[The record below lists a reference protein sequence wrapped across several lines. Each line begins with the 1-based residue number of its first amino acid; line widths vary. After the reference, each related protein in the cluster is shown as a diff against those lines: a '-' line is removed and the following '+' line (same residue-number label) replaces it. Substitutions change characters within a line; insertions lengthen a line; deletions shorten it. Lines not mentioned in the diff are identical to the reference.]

1 MLFLL
6 FSTHRGKVIHLFE
19 ERGVE
24 EAPAL
29 GQNTSNLKQITLR
42 WKAERTK
49 CFFKQYSGQ
58 LEIKVR
64 NKIGLYVFPFSLCHF
79 IKYSNFQKCLSNK
92 SEIKLWRNQW
102 IFTYFSKMLL
112 TG

>member
-42 WKAERTK
+42 
-49 CFFKQYSGQ
+49 
-58 LEIKVR
+58 
-64 NKIGLYVFPFSLCHF
+64 
-79 IKYSNFQKCLSNK
+79 
-92 SEIKLWRNQW
+92 
-102 IFTYFSKMLL
+102 
-112 TG
+112 